1 VFENL
6 TDRLNSTFS
15 RLSGKGR
22 LDEADIDEAM
32 KEVRRALLEA
42 DVNFKVVKSFVEKVR
57 ERAIGQ
63 EVLKSLTPAQQV
75 VGIVHEQLI
84 ELLGEPA
91 KLEMAKTPPTVIML
105 VGLQGSGKTTT
116 AAKLALQL
124 RRAGHTPLLVAADV
138 YRPAAIHQ
146 LQTLGKQLGVPVYSE
161 PPGAD
166 PVNIAVN
173 GVRHAQMNNHSV
185 VVLDTAGRLHIDEAM
200 MQEVASIRTRL
211 NPNEVLLVVDAMTG
225 QDAVRAAAEFNEK
238 VGITGL
244 ILTKMDGDTRGGAAL
259 SVREVTGVPIKF
271 IGTGEKPDALEPFYP
286 DRLASRILGMG
297 DILTLIEKAQAEYD
311 AEQARAMEKKLRTA
325 TFDLEDFL
333 NQLQQVKR
341 LGPLEQVLGMIPGL
355 GQAMRQQQVQVNED
369 DLKHIEAIIR
379 SMTPMERH
387 NPDIIDSSRRRRI
400 ARGSGTAIQDVNA
413 LLTQFRQMQ
422 KMMKMLT
429 GGSGGGGGLRGM
441 GLMGRIGRNGRSG
454 KDRKDKGKGKG
465 KGKHHG
471 KGSSGR

>member
-1 VFENL
+1 MFENL
-6 TDRLNSTFS
+6 TDRLNSTVS

-91 KLEMAKTPPTVIML
+91 RLEMAKTPPTVIML

-166 PVNIAVN
+166 PVSIAMN
-173 GVRHAQMNNHSV
+173 GVRYAQMNNHSV
-185 VVLDTAGRLHIDEAM
+185 VILDTAGRLHIDEAM
-200 MQEVASIRTRL
+200 MQEVANIRTRL
-211 NPNEVLLVVDAMTG
+211 NPNEVLLVLDAMTG

-244 ILTKMDGDTRGGAAL
+244 ILAKMDGDTRGGAAL

-333 NQLQQVKR
+333 SQLQQVKR

-355 GQAMRQQQVQVNED
+355 GQAMRQQQVQVSED

-379 SMTPMERH
+379 SMTPAERH

-400 ARGSGTAIQDVNA
+400 AGGSGTTIQDVNA

-422 KMMKMLT
+422 KMMKVLT
-429 GGSGGGGGLRGM
+429 GGGRGLPGM
-441 GLMGRIGRNGRSG
+441 GLMGRIGRNGRGG
-454 KDRKDKGKGKG
+454 KDKKDKDKGKGR
-465 KGKHHG
+465 GKHRG
-471 KGSSGR
+471 RSGSGR